1 MEQTTDNIQTA
12 LAAGAASV
20 QPVTSHGGIPFV
32 AVPDG
37 YKVHDLESLLPV
49 PTRKR
54 AEVTIT
60 DTDSFIHYTKK
71 HGVTALTTALTQAN
85 AALLLALTEPTDDAP
100 AGVLPPEI
108 SRELLGQVV
117 DEVFGGAIEDA
128 TVIEDIYRVIARS
141 VAPPRTGGLEP

>member
-1 MEQTTDNIQTA
+1 MTDKEVFKSMRDDIVEAKSRLEVQTSQ
-12 LAAGAASV
+12 
-20 QPVTSHGGIPFV
+20 
-32 AVPDG
+32 
-37 YKVHDLESLLPV
+37 
-49 PTRKR
+49 
-54 AEVTIT
+54 
-60 DTDSFIHYTKK
+60 
-71 HGVTALTTALTQAN
+71 HGVAALTT
-85 AALLLALTEPTDDAP
+85 ALTEPTDDAP

>member
-1 MEQTTDNIQTA
+1 MTDKEVFKSMRDDIVEAKSRLEVQTSQ
-12 LAAGAASV
+12 
-20 QPVTSHGGIPFV
+20 
-32 AVPDG
+32 
-37 YKVHDLESLLPV
+37 
-49 PTRKR
+49 
-54 AEVTIT
+54 
-60 DTDSFIHYTKK
+60 
-71 HGVTALTTALTQAN
+71 HGVAALTTALTQAN

-141 VAPPRTGGLEP
+141 VAPPAREGLNHDPRQAQQDPSGANGAGA

>member
-1 MEQTTDNIQTA
+1 MTTERIKALRESVEQEKSRLEVQT
-12 LAAGAASV
+12 S
-20 QPVTSHGGIPFV
+20 Q
-32 AVPDG
+32 
-37 YKVHDLESLLPV
+37 
-49 PTRKR
+49 
-54 AEVTIT
+54 
-60 DTDSFIHYTKK
+60 
-71 HGVTALTTALTQAN
+71 HGVAALTTALTQAN

-141 VAPPRTGGLEP
+141 VAPPPAREGLNHDPRQAQQDPSGTNGAGA

>member
-1 MEQTTDNIQTA
+1 MTTERIKALRESVEQEKSRLEVQT
-12 LAAGAASV
+12 S
-20 QPVTSHGGIPFV
+20 Q
-32 AVPDG
+32 
-37 YKVHDLESLLPV
+37 
-49 PTRKR
+49 
-54 AEVTIT
+54 
-60 DTDSFIHYTKK
+60 
-71 HGVTALTTALTQAN
+71 HGVAALTTALTQAN